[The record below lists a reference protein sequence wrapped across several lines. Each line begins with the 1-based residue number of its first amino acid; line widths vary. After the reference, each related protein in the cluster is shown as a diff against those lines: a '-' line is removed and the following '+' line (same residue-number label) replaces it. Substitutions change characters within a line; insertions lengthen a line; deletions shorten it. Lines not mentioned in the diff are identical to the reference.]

1 MRQLHFKLRVNQNLT
16 IKLFS
21 ECNNSYAEITLYWR
35 FVFFQFKPVLT
46 GSGTCYVRFEIQ

>member
-35 FVFFQFKPVLT
+35 FVFFSLNQF
-46 GSGTCYVRFEIQ
+46 